1 MYSGPWFEQ
10 EDNVN
15 ATALLRFGWIASAI
29 LLLAVSGPAGAQV
42 TGTEDSQDWVRLYEP
57 RSDSEMPYRLMK
69 PLGLAANKRYP
80 VIVSLHGGG
89 GRGTDNRKQLRA
101 WNRLLADE
109 ARRSEYPSY
118 VLAPQSPRLWDA
130 EHLKSIKA
138 IVAEL
143 PSADMDR
150 IYLLGHSMGGHGTFI
165 LLQLDPGYFAA
176 AAPSAGTGLPET
188 EEFIDAPVIKDV
200 PIWAFHG
207 DADTVCP
214 YEREQKLFSEMKRLG
229 GNMKLTTWA
238 GDGHGVAGKMITGG
252 ENGTTRCSSDRCD
265 PEPEILRWLFA
276 QSLASRK

>member
-42 TGTEDSQDWVRLYEP
+42 TGTEDSQEWVRLYEH

-265 PEPEILRWLFA
+265 PEPEMLRWLFA

>member
-1 MYSGPWFEQ
+1 M
-10 EDNVN
+10 N
-15 ATALLRFGWIASAI
+15 APEMHRSRWTALAV
-29 LLLAVSGPAGAQV
+29 LLLAVHGLAGAQAAE
-42 TGTEDSQDWVRLYEP
+42 TEESEDWVRLYEP
-57 RSDSEMPYRLMK
+57 RTDREVPYRLMR
-69 PLGLAANKRYP
+69 PLGFDAGNRYP

-89 GRGTDNRKQLRA
+89 GRGADNRKQLRV
-101 WNRLLADE
+101 WTRLLADE
-109 ARRSEYPSY
+109 ARRREFPSY

-130 EHLKSIKA
+130 EHLKTIKE

-176 AAPSAGTGLPET
+176 AAPSAGTGLPQT
-188 EEFIDAPVIKDV
+188 EEFINPSLIKDI

-214 YEREQKLFSEMKRLG
+214 YEREQKLFAQMERLG

-238 GDGHGVAGKMITGG
+238 GDGHGVAAKMIAGG
-252 ENGTTRCSSDRCD
+252 DNGSTRCSSDRCD
-265 PEPEILRWLFA
+265 PEPAMLKWLFA
-276 QSLASRK
+276 QSLRGRR